1 MATPEEIK
9 AAVKIVDDFAGNPG
23 VGVIADLLKDL
34 AKSAETSVPTKEVR
48 VTDVK
53 ETR

>member
-1 MATPEEIK
+1 MPTKDEILN
-9 AAVKIVDDFAGNPG
+9 AVKIVDEFAGNPDSG
-23 VGVIADLLKDL
+23 VVADLLRDL
-34 AKSAETSVPTKEVR
+34 KASVPTKEVR

>member
-1 MATPEEIK
+1 MASKEEIL
-9 AAVKIVDDFAGNPG
+9 AAAKIVADFAGNPDSG
-23 VGVIADLLKDL
+23 VVADLLRDL
-34 AKSAETSVPTKEVR
+34 KASVPTKEVR